1 MWRRTL
7 ALLWLLVGA
16 AVWLGFFDLYVSR
29 GAREYGQLHAE
40 YELHM
45 TNTEPAMATVM
56 DGAIHDGV
64 VAGSM
69 WAGAIVACGWAT
81 VWLKTT
87 ARARS
92 GARGSL

>member
-1 MWRRTL
+1 MRRRAL
-7 ALLWLLVGA
+7 AALWLLVGA

-45 TNTEPAMATVM
+45 TNIEPAMAAVM
-56 DGAIHDGV
+56 AGAKHDGV
-64 VAGSM
+64 VAASL
-69 WAGAIVACGWAT
+69 WAGAIVACGWFTIWA
-81 VWLKTT
+81 KSS